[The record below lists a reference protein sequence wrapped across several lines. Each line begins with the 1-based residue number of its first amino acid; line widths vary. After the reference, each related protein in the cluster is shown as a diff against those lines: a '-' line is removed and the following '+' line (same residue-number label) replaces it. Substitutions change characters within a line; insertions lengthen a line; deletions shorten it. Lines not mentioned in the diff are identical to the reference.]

1 MDKKII
7 ERFKKISSASVS
19 DACDQLVK
27 RQCFM
32 DFEIKPRIN
41 ELRIVGPA
49 ITVSEG
55 PAKGKFPPQ
64 HALEAIDGANPGD
77 IVVISLK
84 GKVKDVAVFGG
95 LMTAGA
101 TVNQLA
107 GAILD
112 NGLRDVTEIKRDFNF
127 QIFSRS
133 ISPGTTVGR
142 YKTIAKNVPI
152 ICGGIKVNPQDLI
165 VADLDGVI
173 CVPKKYILKVLELSE
188 KIEATEMQQ
197 TKYIKETKS
206 LIKGI
211 KKFNR
216 I

>member
-7 ERFKKISSASVS
+7 ERFKKISTASIA
-19 DACDQLVK
+19 DACDQIVG
-27 RQCFM
+27 RRCYM

-41 ELRIVGPA
+41 DQRIVGPA
-49 ITVSEG
+49 ITISEG

-64 HALEAIDGANPGD
+64 HALEAIDGANEGD
-77 IVVISLK
+77 IIVISLK
-84 GKVKDVAVFGG
+84 GQIRDVAVFGG
-95 LMTAGA
+95 IMTAGSV
-101 TVNQLA
+101 VNKLA

-127 QIFSRS
+127 PIFSRS

-142 YKTIAKNVPI
+142 YKTLAKNVPI
-152 ICGGIKVNPQDLI
+152 TCGGIKVNPQDLI
-165 VADLDGVI
+165 VADLDGVVVI
-173 CVPKKYILKVLELSE
+173 PKKSIQKVLEASE
-188 KIEATEMQQ
+188 KIEATEMQM
-197 TKYIKETKS
+197 TKFIKETKS
-206 LIKGI
+206 IIKGI